1 MKIGVDA
8 GALGINDKRLELG
21 VYWVTLNLLKELSRL
36 DGNNSYELYSFEKI
50 DLSVLDNLGKRMHNR
65 VLKPKKGWFEIRLP
79 LELLLHKVD
88 LFIGPS
94 QAIPFG
100 SPHSIVILHDNNFL
114 FNPFNYPG
122 TSAKLARLTERAV
135 HKASNIVCVSDSVK
149 KKVSTSYGLSTEK
162 ITVAHPGT
170 NDTFAGKGFEY
181 KGKYPYFLFV
191 GALKPGKNVP
201 LILRSFSEFIKTQKK
216 IFDLYLVGGDYW
228 KDPQIDI
235 LIKEL
240 NLGERV
246 KQPGHVPVSDLA
258 AYYRGAVAFVSP
270 SFYEGFCL
278 PAVEAMASGCP
289 VIGSTTGAFP
299 EVVGDSGILVDPQD
313 VQGLTEALATMA
325 NNEKARREYIKKGL
339 ARSKRYSWRKF
350 AEKVYE
356 IIKRYE

>member
-1 MKIGVDA
+1 MKIAVDA
-8 GALGINDKRLELG
+8 GALGITDKRLKVG
-21 VYWVTLNLLKELSRL
+21 VYEISLNLLNELLRIDKKNIYYLFSFDSIKFNNEILTSRVV
-36 DGNNSYELYSFEKI
+36 NKI
-50 DLSVLDNLGKRMHNR
+50 ITPRL
-65 VLKPKKGWFEIRLP
+65 GWFSFRLP
-79 LELLLHKVD
+79 MELAINKND
-88 LFIGPS
+88 LFLGLS
-94 QAIPFG
+94 QAIPAT
-100 SPHSIVILHDNNFL
+100 STPSIGFVYDLSFLLYPEAYVKSRERLQKNTETLVKRADHLITISNSVRRDLLLRYSIL
-114 FNPFNYPG
+114 
-122 TSAKLARLTERAV
+122 AKS
-135 HKASNIVCVSDSVK
+135 H
-149 KKVSTSYGLSTEK
+149 
-162 ITVAHPGT
+162 ITVATPGI
-170 NDTFAGKGFEY
+170 NHIFNMDGLRY
-181 KGKYPYFLFV
+181 HSKYPYFLFV

-240 NLGERV
+240 HLDDRV
-246 KQPGHVPVSDLA
+246 KQLGHVPVSDLA

-313 VQGLTEALATMA
+313 VQGLTEAMMTMV